1 MVVRIP
7 AGDITNLHYNLH
19 IYDEINGTLDG
30 TKRAFIALV
39 VKKWIF
45 Q

>member
-7 AGDITNLHYNLH
+7 AGDITNLH
-19 IYDEINGTLDG
+19 IYDEINWTLDG